1 MKVLVTGSAG
11 IVGRPLVEA
20 LRARGHEVR
29 GFDRRPSPG
38 LDDAVVADLTDEP
51 AVRAAVAGM
60 EAVVHLAAQPV
71 DAPFADLVG
80 PNVVGLYHVMNAA
93 REAAVRRLVLASSI
107 MVVTRRREPDKPE
120 QIARLAEARPANH
133 YAVTK
138 LFAEHMGE
146 LYARSFGMSVIAA
159 RIGWVVR
166 NPDEARHM
174 QKLAI
179 PDVYLS
185 RADAG
190 RFFVRAVEADGIS
203 FAVLYAASRGG
214 ERVFETEPSRR
225 LLGYEPLERWP
236 EGLPFDLPRDPEGV
250 PDPPR

>member
-11 IVGRPLVEA
+11 IVGRPVVEA

-51 AVRAAVAGM
+51 
-60 EAVVHLAAQPV
+60 
-71 DAPFADLVG
+71 
-80 PNVVGLYHVMNAA
+80 AA

>member
-11 IVGRPLVEA
+11 IVGRPVVEA

-93 REAAVRRLVLASSI
+93 REAAVRRLVLASSP
-107 MVVTRRREPDKPE
+107 MCSANSLVT
-120 QIARLAEARPANH
+120 A
-133 YAVTK
+133 
-138 LFAEHMGE
+138 
-146 LYARSFGMSVIAA
+146 
-159 RIGWVVR
+159 
-166 NPDEARHM
+166 
-174 QKLAI
+174 
-179 PDVYLS
+179 
-185 RADAG
+185 
-190 RFFVRAVEADGIS
+190 
-203 FAVLYAASRGG
+203 
-214 ERVFETEPSRR
+214 
-225 LLGYEPLERWP
+225 
-236 EGLPFDLPRDPEGV
+236 
-250 PDPPR
+250 

>member
-1 MKVLVTGSAG
+1 VKVLVTGSAG
-11 IVGRPLVEA
+11 VVGQPVVEA
-20 LRARGHEVR
+20 LRARGHDVR
-29 GFDRRPSPG
+29 GFDRRPTPG
-38 LDDAVVADLTDEP
+38 LADAVVADLADE
-51 AVRAAVAGM
+51 AALGAAVAGR

-71 DAPFADLVG
+71 EAPFADLVG
-80 PNVVGLYHVMNAA
+80 PNLVGLYHVMNAA
-93 REAAVRRLVLASSI
+93 REATVRRLVLASSI
-107 MVVTRRREPDKPE
+107 MVVSGRQPGR
-120 QIARLAEARPANH
+120 IARTDEARPANH

-138 LFAEHMGE
+138 LFAEQMGE

-174 QKLAI
+174 QRLAI

-190 RFFVRAVEADGIS
+190 RFFVAAVEAQEIS
-203 FAVLYAASRGG
+203 FAILYAASRGG
-214 ERVFETEPSRR
+214 ERVFQTEPTQR

-236 EGLPFDLPRDPEGV
+236 EGLPFDLPS
-250 PDPPR
+250 PDV